1 MIAAKEKE
9 ITNSSGNEEFD
20 FEQKLGNSEMTGERD
35 SLRFRNAE
43 PKSGHSV
50 PVMLNNEPENDNPD
64 VKHYRATRTSSGLT
78 NFDNDLQLIP
88 TRDDKL
94 IKKDASGQTV
104 HTQQKPVL
112 DLHNR
117 YPLPK
122 SGHSQPTMIPRSY
135 PTLLHASDKAVSPFL
150 KRTKTQTKAMSPIMR
165 NTKTQTSSSESSLV
179 SEKSLLETPLPRSK
193 IPVPFS
199 RYTPK
204 GERGS
209 RHEKREAIKSLRNGT
224 LLPSYSFQAQMRIFY
239 VDLLPDLSFKT
250 RQYRIHQLQLLNRTF
265 PSGFP

>member
-9 ITNSSGNEEFD
+9 LPISSGNEEFN
-20 FEQKLGNSEMTGERD
+20 FKQKLGNSEMTGEHD
-35 SLRFRNAE
+35 HLRFRNAE
-43 PKSGHSV
+43 PKSSHSV
-50 PVMLNNEPENDNPD
+50 PVMLNNEPENGHLD
-64 VKHYRATRTSSGLT
+64 VKHYKATRSTSGLT
-78 NFDNDLQLIP
+78 SFDNDLQLIP

-94 IKKDASGQTV
+94 IRRDTPGQTV

-112 DLHNR
+112 DPHNR

-122 SGHSQPTMIPRSY
+122 SGHSQPSMIPRSY
-135 PTLLHASDKAVSPFL
+135 PTLLHASDVAVSPFSR
-150 KRTKTQTKAMSPIMR
+150 RTKTQTKAMSPFMK

-204 GERGS
+204 SERGR
-209 RHEKREAIKSLRNGT
+209 RHEKQEAIKSLKNGT
-224 LLPSYSFQAQMRIFY
+224 LL
-239 VDLLPDLSFKT
+239 LS
-250 RQYRIHQLQLLNRTF
+250 
-265 PSGFP
+265 